1 MSRGWVVTARQ
12 LDTWLPPAE
21 GAAWMPQVAL
31 PQRLMPEDVANLALF
46 LASNDSHMITG
57 QNFTIDGGRT

>member
-1 MSRGWVVTARQ
+1 MVTQRQ
-12 LDTWLPPAE
+12 LDTWLTPE
-21 GAAWMPQVAL
+21 EEAAWMTQVAL

-46 LASNDSHMITG
+46 LASNDSHMITS